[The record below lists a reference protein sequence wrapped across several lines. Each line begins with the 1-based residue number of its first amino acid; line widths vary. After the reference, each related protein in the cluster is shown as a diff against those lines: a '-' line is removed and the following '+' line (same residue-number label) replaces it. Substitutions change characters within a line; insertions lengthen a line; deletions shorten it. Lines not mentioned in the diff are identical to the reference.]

1 MRLPEAVYNQV
12 LRGLG
17 IENNGISGYAHAEDD
32 GTRAAAGECKRRSRR
47 RRLEFPVRFLRH
59 GALNAKPQG
68 CTLVDVSRDGVC
80 VLMDTV
86 VAPGDQFVLYLP
98 RGADEGAGAGTNDSK
113 PLPILCTV
121 RSSRLKQ
128 NGKFRT
134 GAEFADAQEGEAE
147 KQLLVA
153 SADGLSRRTSAA
165 SVWARTTDRTDGQP
179 GAAVRRSD
187 RQSSFVRAMM
197 YVYKDDGKH
206 GPMEQVELR
215 DYSETGVG
223 ILRARPMAVGEQ
235 FVVRVPRQDEPP
247 ITRLCKVVNVALAG
261 GRHRI
266 GAQFIPFPGP
276 NGRTF
281 MSKLTNWI
289 A

>member
-1 MRLPEAVYNQV
+1 MRLPETVYNQV
-12 LRGLG
+12 LRGMG
-17 IENNGISGYAHAEDD
+17 IENAGISGFAHAEDD
-32 GTRAAAGECKRRSRR
+32 AARAATGECKRRSRR

-59 GALNAKPQG
+59 GALNAKPQT
-68 CTLVDVSRDGVC
+68 CTLVDLSRDGVC
-80 VLMDTV
+80 VMMDTV

-98 RGADEGAGAGTNDSK
+98 RGEESAPGESVRAQ

-128 NGKFRT
+128 GGKFRT

-147 KQLLVA
+147 RHLLVVA
-153 SADGLSRRTSAA
+153 ADGLSRRGTTG
-165 SVWARTTDRTDGQP
+165 SVWARTTDRPDADP
-179 GAAVRRSD
+179 DAAVRRGD
-187 RQSSFVRAMM
+187 RQSLFVRAMM

-206 GPMEQVELR
+206 GPMEQVEVR

-223 ILRARPMAVGEQ
+223 ILRVRPMAVGEQ
-235 FVVRVPRQDEPP
+235 FVVRVPRPDEPP

-281 MSKLTNWI
+281 MSKLSGWI